1 MDDNS
6 NLIPESDFTE
16 GTKKSFWQTIN
27 SLNKNFWIAS
37 VMELFERWAWY
48 GIYGLFGLYLVASTD
63 PQTGG
68 LGFDHIQ
75 KGNIMGNVVAILYLL
90 PIFFG
95 VIADRIGYKISLAIA
110 YVLLIVGY
118 YMMGEVRTY
127 SSVYMVFLLVAVGA
141 AFFKPVASAIVAR
154 NTDETTGTLGFGI
167 FYMMVN
173 IGGFVGPAM
182 SSYLRTE
189 YGWKLMFI
197 QGAVVI
203 TINLVILLLFY
214 KEPKIEK
221 PKDSIGKAIVDSL
234 KGIVEALK
242 DVRLGI
248 LLLLMVGFWT
258 MFNQL
263 FNTLPN
269 FIEDWVNSSVLS
281 NWINANMPSGLA
293 KLLTDGAQVKP
304 EWFTNI
310 DALMIIFC
318 QVFISF
324 FVTKMRHITAV
335 IRGAI
340 IATIGI
346 ALSFYFGTVWFA
358 IIGTMIFS
366 IGEMMSSPTVSSFIA
381 LITPKGKEGLYQG
394 TYFLPVA
401 ASYWVTSF
409 ISGDLYQAWSDKL
422 SLLKKEMTSRNIAM
436 PEIVSKEQFVEEGA
450 NTFGMKLSEFENQ
463 FNLKADEVN
472 WEEVKKSVGE
482 LATQKNI
489 DVSQLHFPFSK
500 NEYFELAE
508 QKLGMDH
515 WQMVEM
521 LWNTY
526 QPNKIWMVIVG
537 IGMFSVVSLVIYDR
551 LIIKP
556 IEKRKLAET
565 SKNL

>member
-1 MDDNS
+1 MADKEELFS
-6 NLIPESDFTE
+6 EADFK
-16 GTKKSFWQTIN
+16 GGKKSFRQTVG
-27 SLNKNFWIAS
+27 SLNKNYWIAS
-37 VMELFERWAWY
+37 IMELFERWAWY
-48 GIYGLFGLYLVASTD
+48 GIYGLFGLYLVGSTD
-63 PQTGG
+63 AGG

-75 KGNIMGNVVAILYLL
+75 KGNITGGVVAILYLL
-90 PIFFG
+90 PLFFG
-95 VIADRIGYKISLAIA
+95 VIADRIGYKISLTIA
-110 YVLLIVGY
+110 YILLIVGY

-127 SSVYMVFLLVAVGA
+127 SSMYLVFLLVAVGA

-154 NTDETTGTLGFGI
+154 NTDETTGTIGFGI

-173 IGGFVGPAM
+173 IGGFIGPSM

-189 YGWKLMFI
+189 FGWKLMFI

-203 TINLVILLLFY
+203 TINLIILLLFY
-214 KEPKIEK
+214 KEPKVEK
-221 PKDSIGKAIVDSL
+221 PKDSIGKAIIDSL
-234 KGIVEALK
+234 LGIFHALK

-269 FIEDWVNSSVLS
+269 FIEDWVNSSVVS
-281 NWINANMPSGLA
+281 NWINANMPSGIA

-318 QVFISF
+318 QIFVSY
-324 FVTKMRHITAV
+324 FVTKMRHISAV

-346 ALSFYFGTVWFA
+346 AMSFYFGTVWFA

-401 ASYWVTSF
+401 ASYFVTQF
-409 ISGDLYQAWSDKL
+409 ISGNLYQAWSDKL
-422 SLLKKEMTSRNIAM
+422 SLLKKEMTTRNIAM
-436 PEIVSKEQFVEEGA
+436 PEIVSKEQFVEEGSKA
-450 NTFGMKLSEFENQ
+450 FGMKLADFENQ
-463 FNLKADEVN
+463 FNLKAEEIN
-472 WEEVKKSVGE
+472 WDQVKTSVSE
-482 LATQKNI
+482 FAAQKNV
-489 DVSQLHFPFSK
+489 DVSGIHFPFSK
-500 NEYFELAE
+500 NEYFQLAE

-515 WQMVEM
+515 WQMTEM

-526 QPNKIWMVIVG
+526 EPNKIWLVIVG
-537 IGMFSVVSLVIYDR
+537 IGLFSVVSLTIYDR
-551 LIIKP
+551 MIIKP
-556 IEKRKLAET
+556 IERKNKINSEE
-565 SKNL
+565 N